1 MASVDWIIVAVP
13 CLIVVMVALR
23 VRRYVRTPSDF
34 LAAGR
39 SAGRYLVSTADG
51 MGAVG
56 LITAVGL
63 FEVFYNSGF
72 SIAWWQQ
79 LQPAIL
85 MFVAI
90 FGFVIYRYRET
101 RAMTMA
107 QFFEMRYSRNLRIC
121 MGFLAFVSGIINFGI
136 FPIVGARFFIYFCGL
151 PTHFQFGS
159 LTISNYALLSG
170 SFLLVALF
178 FVLRGGQL
186 QIMVTDFVQGLF
198 CGILFL
204 VIAVTVLY
212 SFSLEQLFAGVANR
226 PAGKSMINPFD
237 VAELEDFNLWYVA
250 ISLFA
255 TVYGY
260 MSWQGNSAYNASALN
275 PHEAKMGKILS
286 GWRLFS
292 QTLMF
297 TLLGLAAVALLHAPA
312 PQHVGVDADWTVASQ
327 SAHAKIADA
336 AAAEGE
342 QIGKQMTVPI
352 AIGEFLPAG
361 ARGCFVL
368 MMLFLMVS
376 TDVAYLHSW
385 GCILVQDVIL
395 PIRGRHLEPAEHLTW
410 LRCSIVGVALF
421 AYLFGLF
428 FPLGDYIFFFMNITA
443 AVYMGGSGA
452 VIIGGL
458 YWNRATTAG
467 AWGAMI
473 VGSGLGVLGLAMP
486 KLYPDF
492 PLNGNWMMLFSMLA
506 GIATFVVVSLLT
518 CREPHDMD
526 RLLHRGEYAVAED
539 NVEPASIAV
548 IPAWKR
554 MLLGY
559 DENFTR
565 GDRFISASLFGWTA
579 LMLGAFA
586 AISLA
591 NLAFGAWNERSWW
604 RWIVFYN
611 IALPLAVGTLT
622 TVWFT
627 VGGLRDMRRLFARL
641 RLIEQTPEV
650 ERRDDGLV
658 GVDNESAVL
667 APLNNSE
674 MSASINALSVQS
686 PS

>member
-1 MASVDWIIVAVP
+1 MASVDWIIVVVP
-13 CLIVVMVALR
+13 CLIVVIVALR
-23 VRRYVRTPSDF
+23 VRKYVRTPSDF

-39 SAGRYLVSTADG
+39 SAGRYLVTTADG

-90 FGFVIYRYRET
+90 FGFIIYRYRET
-101 RAMTMA
+101 RALTMA
-107 QFFEMRYSRNLRIC
+107 QFFEMRYSRRLRIC

-151 PTHFQFGS
+151 PTHFQLGP

-198 CGILFL
+198 CGVLFL
-204 VIAVTVLY
+204 VIAVTVLC

-226 PAGKSMINPFD
+226 PAGKSMLNPFD
-237 VAELEDFNLWYVA
+237 TGELEDFNLWYVA

-297 TLLGLAAVALLHAPA
+297 TLLGLAAVVLLHAPP
-312 PQHVGVDADWTVASQ
+312 PQHAGLDVDWTAASQ
-327 SAHAKIADA
+327 TAHAKIADA
-336 AAAEGE
+336 AAAEGQ

-352 AIGEFLPAG
+352 AIGEFLPVG
-361 ARGCFVL
+361 TRGCFIL

-376 TDVAYLHSW
+376 TDVAYLHAW

-395 PIRGRHLEPAEHLTW
+395 PIRGKHLAPAEHLKW
-410 LRCSIVGVALF
+410 LRWSITGVALF
-421 AYLFGLF
+421 AFLFGLF

-467 AWGAMI
+467 AWAAMI

-486 KLYPDF
+486 KLYPEF

-506 GIATFVVVSLLT
+506 GIASFIVVSLLT
-518 CREPHDMD
+518 CRQPHNMD
-526 RLLHRGEYAVAED
+526 QLLHRGEYAIPED
-539 NVEPASIAV
+539 NVVPAAV
-548 IPAWKR
+548 AAIPTWKR
-554 MLLGY
+554 VMLGY

-579 LMLGAFA
+579 LMFGAFA
-586 AISLA
+586 VITLL
-591 NLAFGAWNERSWW
+591 NIVFGAWSERTWW

-611 IALPLAVGTLT
+611 VFLPLAVGAVT

-627 VGGLRDMRRLFARL
+627 IGGLIDVRRLFEKL
-641 RLIEQTPEV
+641 RTMPHEA
-650 ERRDDGLV
+650 RDDGIL
-658 GVDNESAVL
+658 GVDAYPSAAV
-667 APLNNSE
+667 
-674 MSASINALSVQS
+674 S
-686 PS
+686 PSPQLAAIDAPTAEALQPSA